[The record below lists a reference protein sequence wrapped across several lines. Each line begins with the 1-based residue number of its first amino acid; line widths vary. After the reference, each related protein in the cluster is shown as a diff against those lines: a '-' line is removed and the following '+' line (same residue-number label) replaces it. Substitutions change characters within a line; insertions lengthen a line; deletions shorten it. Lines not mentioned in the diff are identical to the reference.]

1 MSIRSTEP
9 FLHEHAEL
17 RDQVE
22 HLPVIAR
29 EMRLMDTHERV
40 ETVEVIV
47 GFLADMLLPHCAAE
61 EHILYPE
68 AARLLGEEDASDAVA
83 SDREQVRDL
92 LGRLADADADDVG
105 TLQEIVFALY
115 ALLAAHM
122 WREEEV
128 YLKLTRAR
136 DDTSAD
142 ALFEQLADDERGGRS
157 RRFSRATAT

>member
-22 HLPVIAR
+22 HLPVIAF
-29 EMRLMDTHERV
+29 ELRLMETHERV
-40 ETVEVIV
+40 DTVEVIV
-47 GFLADMLLPHCAAE
+47 GFLADILLPHCAAE
-61 EHILYPE
+61 EHVLYPE

-83 SDREQVRDL
+83 GDREQVRQL

-105 TLQEIVFALY
+105 TLQEILFALY
-115 ALLAAHM
+115 VLLAAHM
-122 WREEEV
+122 WREEEI
-128 YLKLTRAR
+128 YLKLARAH

-142 ALFEQLADDERGGRS
+142 AILEHVVEEERAGSAG
-157 RRFSRATAT
+157 FVAAQ

>member
-9 FLHEHAEL
+9 FLHEHADL

-22 HLPVIAR
+22 HFPVIAR
-29 EMRLMDTHERV
+29 ELRLMDTHERV
-40 ETVEVIV
+40 EAVEVIV

-61 EHILYPE
+61 ERVLYPE
-68 AARLLGEEDASDAVA
+68 AARLLGEEDASDTVA
-83 SDREQVRDL
+83 SDREQVRSL

-105 TLQEIVFALY
+105 TLQEILFALH

-128 YLKLTRAR
+128 YLKLARAR

-142 ALFEQLADDERGGRS
+142 AILEHVAAEERGSGS
-157 RRFSRATAT
+157 VPVGAA